1 MRKDSYIET
10 KRRLSRCFDI
20 KNTSDKEIIEVLDN
34 EIKQY
39 RERIEQLQEQVKEL
53 YNREIKS
60 ETITLDTTEED
71 LVDKDIL
78 EIISTTQYA
87 DGKLIQSK
95 MEYKYKDTS
104 NNMMNNKNENA
115 KELKAIYHA
124 EIYETNDG
132 DIDILYE
139 CNKDRCIECNKKNC
153 IPEYCTHTLNKKYAK
168 NYYNKES

>member
-20 KNTSDKEIIEVLDN
+20 KNMSDKEIIEVLDN

-71 LVDKDIL
+71 LVDEDIL

-87 DGKLIQSK
+87 DGKPIQSK

-115 KELKAIYHA
+115 K
-124 EIYETNDG
+124 
-132 DIDILYE
+132 
-139 CNKDRCIECNKKNC
+139 
-153 IPEYCTHTLNKKYAK
+153 
-168 NYYNKES
+168 

>member
-20 KNTSDKEIIEVLDN
+20 KNMSDKEIIEVLDN
-34 EIKQY
+34 EIKEY
-39 RERIEQLQEQVKEL
+39 RKRIEQLQEQVNEL

-104 NNMMNNKNENA
+104 NNIK
-115 KELKAIYHA
+115 
-124 EIYETNDG
+124 
-132 DIDILYE
+132 IDV
-139 CNKDRCIECNKKNC
+139 
-153 IPEYCTHTLNKKYAK
+153 
-168 NYYNKES
+168 